1 MATDRDNEDT
11 TALLPDLG
19 ELANLVEHVK
29 ETTLPICEPDDEGNI
44 WTDLTVGWSNDT
56 GEWSWQTGDNSFTG
70 GAYHYPI
77 WAVVSVGP
85 DTDAK
90 ETALEIREQ
99 LDDQTW

>member
-1 MATDRDNEDT
+1 MTERNNEDT

-29 ETTLPICEPDDEGNI
+29 ATGLAYCEPDDEGNI

-56 GEWSWQTGDNSFTG
+56 GEWSWQTGDNSFMG

-77 WAVVSVGP
+77 WAVVSVGA

-90 ETALEIREQ
+90 ATAKELHDQLEE
-99 LDDQTW
+99 QTW